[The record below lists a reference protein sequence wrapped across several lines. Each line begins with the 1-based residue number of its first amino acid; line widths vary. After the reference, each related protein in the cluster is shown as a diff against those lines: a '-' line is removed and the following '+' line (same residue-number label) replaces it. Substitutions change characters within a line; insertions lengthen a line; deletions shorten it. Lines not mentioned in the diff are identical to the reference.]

1 MTTPTFPIA
10 IDKTVTAIEA
20 TSGVF
25 TLTLDDVNGI
35 LVGSRVDIGGLPTPS
50 WNVLSEEITAVDA
63 TNKTITYSHGNF
75 TTASTEVWGQV
86 HIETLWASS
95 ADVELWLGFDAT
107 GNDQTFLDLCTDAAN
122 DRCWYYRARAGY
134 QDHPNV
140 APGTD
145 ARTAV
150 IMYAAQL
157 FRQRGAVDSYA
168 SFDQQSF
175 GAIPGQTLGVI
186 LALLGCK
193 RPQVG

>member
-10 IDKTVTAIEA
+10 IDKTVTAITA

-35 LVGSRVDIGGLPTPS
+35 QVGSRVDIGGLPTAA
-50 WNVLSEEITAVDA
+50 WNTFSEEVTAVNA
-63 TNKTITYSHGNF
+63 TTKTIQYTHGNF
-75 TTASTEVWGQV
+75 TVAAADVWGQV
-86 HIETLWASS
+86 HLETTWATS

-107 GNDQTFLDLCTDAAN
+107 GTDQTFLDLCTDAAN

-168 SFDQQSF
+168 SFQEQGF

>member
-175 GAIPGQTLGVI
+175 GAIPGQTLGII
-186 LALLGCK
+186 LQLLGCK

>member
-10 IDKTVTAIEA
+10 IDKTVTAITA

-35 LVGSRVDIGGLPTPS
+35 QVGSRLDVGGLPTAS
-50 WNVLSEEITAVDA
+50 WNVNSIQVTAVNA

-75 TTASTEVWGQV
+75 TVAPASVWGQV

-107 GNDQTFLDLCTDAAN
+107 GTDQTFLDLCTDAAN

-168 SFDQQSF
+168 SFQEQGF

-193 RPQVG
+193 KPQVG